1 MGKEKQDKIIIYKDK
16 SGNAQIDVLV
26 DKETI
31 WLTQEQIAE
40 LFGTQRPAITKHL
53 NNIFVMGELKEHV
66 VSSKMELTTQH
77 GAIEGKTQTHLVKFY
92 NLDAIISVG
101 YRVNSKRATQFRI
114 WATNTLR
121 NYLVNGYK
129 VNEKRLL
136 EYKEKMVLLKE
147 TINFIEKKADNY
159 VLQDKSRELLSLLG
173 EFAKS
178 LKLLDEYDQGNIK
191 IVKTTKAKF
200 ELDYEKCKN
209 IIIAIKAE
217 LKSDGQAS
225 DLFGQEY
232 DHKFQSII
240 NTIYQ
245 TFDGKDLYNSIE
257 EKAANLL
264 YLTIKDHPF
273 ADGNKRIASIL
284 FVYFLKENKYLYTQD
299 LQRKINNNTLV
310 SLALL
315 VATSDPKEKET
326 MIKIII
332 NLLQ

>member
-1 MGKEKQDKIIIYKDK
+1 MKKEETNKIIIYKDK

-26 DKETI
+26 EKNNI
-31 WLTQEQIAE
+31 WLMQEQIAK
-40 LFGTQRPAITKHL
+40 LFNTQRPAITKHL
-53 NNIFVMGELKEHV
+53 NNIFRTGELSEKSVRSILEHTANDGKV
-66 VSSKMELTTQH
+66 Y
-77 GAIEGKTQTHLVKFY
+77 KTQFY

-101 YRVNSKRATQFRI
+101 YRVNSKQATQFRI

-121 NYLVNGYK
+121 NYLLNGYV
-129 VNEKRLL
+129 VNDKKLL
-136 EYKEKMVLLKE
+136 EYKDKLALLKE
-147 TINFIEKKADNY
+147 TISFVEKKADNY
-159 VLQDKSRELLSLLG
+159 VLQDKSRELLSLLS

-178 LKLLDEYDQGNIK
+178 LKLLDEYDQGKIK
-191 IVKTTKAKF
+191 IARTTKAKF
-200 ELDYEKCKN
+200 VFDYEKCKN
-209 IIIAIKAE
+209 TIIAIKAE
-217 LKSDGQAS
+217 LKSEGQAS

-232 DHKFQSII
+232 NQKFQSII

-284 FVYFLKENKYLYTQD
+284 FVYFLNENNYLYTID

-332 NLLQ
+332 SLLQ